1 MFELELTEAQNL
13 VVDVNSAIAE
23 YYDSNAKSSTKIV
36 LIEKVISKASL
47 LVAYLIQIRYMILK
61 QQDSSPQSTKIA
73 LNTLLNEIKIQL
85 DAFKTISYNFT
96 ALLYSNRDKY
106 KEEVAIQ

>member
-1 MFELELTEAQNL
+1 MFEAELAEAQNL
-13 VVDVNSAIAE
+13 VVDVNAAIAE
-23 YYDSNAKSSTKIV
+23 YYDNTDKSVVKIT
-36 LIEKVISKASL
+36 LIERVIAKASL
-47 LVAYLIQIRYMILK
+47 LIAYLIQIRYMALS

-106 KEEVAIQ
+106 KEEAAIH

>member
-1 MFELELTEAQNL
+1 MFEAELNEARNL
-13 VVDVNSAIAE
+13 VVEVNQAMAE
-23 YYDSNAKSSTKIV
+23 YYDNDVKSAVKITLIERVLAKSSI
-36 LIEKVISKASL
+36 LI
-47 LVAYLIQIRYMILK
+47 AYLIQIRYMILA
-61 QQDSSPQSTKIA
+61 QQDNSPQSTKIA

-106 KEEVAIQ
+106 KEEAAIH